1 MPYIGKADFHTVKDL
16 YRPAVR
22 LGHKLFHHLNG
33 ILHGVVRFNQFPAAA
48 LGLAVFPFGFL
59 FLDMGRIFK
68 HDVAEVG
75 CRIRRIDRPGETV
88 FVQMRDPA
96 RMVDMGMGQQ
106 HSLNLGRGAGQVGVL
121 VHTAPLLHAAVNE
134 EAVAGGLH
142 KGTAAGNLMRGAY
155 KRQFHCKPSHLWQ
168 VIYPL
173 RPAPYCGASGRT
185 NGWAK
190 FSVRSL
196 MFIRISQNTSP

>member
-1 MPYIGKADFHTVKDL
+1 MIYVQAFLTAGVICAISQVLIDRTKMTPGRILVTYV
-16 YRPAVR
+16 V
-22 LGHKLFHHLNG
+22 LGV
-33 ILHGVVRFNQFPAAA
+33 ILTG
-48 LGLAVFPFGFL
+48 LGLYEPIVEFG
-59 FLDMGRIFK
+59 
-68 HDVAEVG
+68 
-75 CRIRRIDRPGETV
+75 
-88 FVQMRDPA
+88 
-96 RMVDMGMGQQ
+96 
-106 HSLNLGRGAGQVGVL
+106 GAGATV
-121 VHTAPLLHAAVNE
+121 PLLGFGYSMAEGVK